1 MAAPSAPAGSPRSP
15 SDPSGLRPSTPDH
28 EKGPEATCL
37 GALPHVPG
45 PILRSWSRRSGS
57 PRRPGPRVAWATAG
71 SSPTLPTLV
80 VGGWWC
86 SHLELDWQDASFRAF
101 AERLATRFRVVRY
114 DRPGT
119 GLSDRD
125 VPPPPDLDEEIAV
138 LDAVVRAA
146 TADTSGRSGAG
157 VLLLGVSSGSCVA
170 VRYAATHPE
179 RVRRLVLYGSYA
191 DGHDLAP
198 EAARRSLTSVVAAHW
213 GLGSRVLADLFL
225 PGAGPDERDA
235 FARFQRLSASAEAA
249 AASLASVYAMDV
261 RGDLPEVTA
270 PTLVVHR
277 RDDHTIPAALGRE
290 VAAGVPGATFV
301 PLDGVDHLPWRGNA
315 ASVVRAVSSSS
326 STARPSTRTAPAGRP
341 RFVVRAR
348 GGGPAPRRSR
358 PFRRRDRGSPG
369 PQPAHRPPP
378 RREHPHEARSHVP
391 GGRRGG
397 RGPRR
402 SGVTVARVGHPPGW
416 PVLAMR
422 GHGRR
427 PVHWRA

>member
-1 MAAPSAPAGSPRSP
+1 VEQEIRFTAA
-15 SDPSGLRPSTPDH
+15 T
-28 EKGPEATCL
+28 
-37 GALPHVPG
+37 
-45 PILRSWSRRSGS
+45 
-57 PRRPGPRVAWATAG
+57 GPRVAWAISA

-86 SHLELDWQDASFRAF
+86 SHLELDWQDAAFRAF
-101 AERLATRFRVVRY
+101 VERLSSRFRVVRY

-146 TADTSGRSGAG
+146 TADTSGRREAG

-198 EAARRSLTSVVAAHW
+198 EAARRLLTSVVAAHW

-235 FARFQRLSASAEAA
+235 FARFQRISASAEAA

-290 VAAGVPGATFV
+290 VAARVPGAVFV
-301 PLDGVDHLPWRGNA
+301 PLDGVDHLPWRGDA
-315 ASVVRAVSSSS
+315 PSVVRAV
-326 STARPSTRTAPAGRP
+326 AEFLAGGEPVDPDRPLPADLASLSEREVEVLRLVAAGHSDDEIAGRLVLSP
-341 RFVVRAR
+341 HTVHRHVANIRTKLGLSSRAAAAAAAAR
-348 GGGPAPRRSR
+348 GGL
-358 PFRRRDRGSPG
+358 
-369 PQPAHRPPP
+369 
-378 RREHPHEARSHVP
+378 V
-391 GGRRGG
+391 
-397 RGPRR
+397 
-402 SGVTVARVGHPPGW
+402 
-416 PVLAMR
+416 
-422 GHGRR
+422 
-427 PVHWRA
+427 

>member
-1 MAAPSAPAGSPRSP
+1 VEQEIRFTTATGS
-15 SDPSGLRPSTPDH
+15 
-28 EKGPEATCL
+28 
-37 GALPHVPG
+37 
-45 PILRSWSRRSGS
+45 
-57 PRRPGPRVAWATAG
+57 RVAWATSG
-71 SSPTLPTLV
+71 SPTLPTLV

-86 SHLELDWQDASFRAF
+86 SHLELDWQNAAFRAF

-146 TADTSGRSGAG
+146 TVYAPARSEAG

-179 RVRRLVLYGSYA
+179 RVRRLALYGSYA

-213 GLGSRVLADLFL
+213 GIGSRVLADLFL

-235 FARFQRLSASAEAA
+235 FARFQRLSASAETA

-261 RGDLPEVTA
+261 RQDLREVTA

-277 RDDHTIPAALGRE
+277 RDDHTIPATLGRE

-301 PLDGVDHLPWRGNA
+301 PLEGVDHLPWRGDA
-315 ASVVRAVSSSS
+315 VSVVRAVSEFL
-326 STARPSTRTAPAGRP
+326 ADGAAVQPDRPLSPELASLSEREVEVLRLVAAGHSDDEIAGRLVLSP
-341 RFVVRAR
+341 HTVHRHVANIRTKLGLTSRAAAAAAAAR
-348 GGGPAPRRSR
+348 GGL
-358 PFRRRDRGSPG
+358 
-369 PQPAHRPPP
+369 
-378 RREHPHEARSHVP
+378 V
-391 GGRRGG
+391 
-397 RGPRR
+397 
-402 SGVTVARVGHPPGW
+402 
-416 PVLAMR
+416 
-422 GHGRR
+422 
-427 PVHWRA
+427 

>member
-1 MAAPSAPAGSPRSP
+1 MPRAYPPVVEQEIRFTAATGS
-15 SDPSGLRPSTPDH
+15 
-28 EKGPEATCL
+28 
-37 GALPHVPG
+37 
-45 PILRSWSRRSGS
+45 
-57 PRRPGPRVAWATAG
+57 RVAWATSG

-146 TADTSGRSGAG
+146 TADTSGRSEAG

-179 RVRRLVLYGSYA
+179 RVRRLALYGSYA

-290 VAAGVPGATFV
+290 VAARVPGATFV

-315 ASVVRAVSSSS
+315 ASVVRAV
-326 STARPSTRTAPAGRP
+326 AEFLVDGEASTRTALCRP
-341 RFVVRAR
+341 TSPRCPSAR
-348 GGGPAPRRSR
+348 WRSCVSSQPDTPTTRSR
-358 PFRRRDRGSPG
+358 VAWSSARTPSTATSRTSARSSVSPPG
-369 PQPAHRPPP
+369 RPP
-378 RREHPHEARSHVP
+378 RRPRPAAVWSD
-391 GGRRGG
+391 
-397 RGPRR
+397 RGP
-402 SGVTVARVGHPPGW
+402 SGPSAGMAGPRDARV
-416 PVLAMR
+416 
-422 GHGRR
+422 GRR

>member
-1 MAAPSAPAGSPRSP
+1 VEQEIRFTAATGS
-15 SDPSGLRPSTPDH
+15 
-28 EKGPEATCL
+28 
-37 GALPHVPG
+37 
-45 PILRSWSRRSGS
+45 
-57 PRRPGPRVAWATAG
+57 RVAWATSG
-71 SSPTLPTLV
+71 SPTLPTLV

-86 SHLELDWQDASFRAF
+86 SHLELDWQNASFRAF

-146 TADTSGRSGAG
+146 TDNTSGRSGAG

-179 RVRRLVLYGSYA
+179 RVRRLALYGSYA
-191 DGHDLAP
+191 DGHRLTP

-261 RGDLPEVTA
+261 RGDLPEVTT
-270 PTLVVHR
+270 PTLVAHR
-277 RDDHTIPAALGRE
+277 RDDHTIPATLGRE
-290 VAAGVPGATFV
+290 VAAGVPGARFV
-301 PLDGVDHLPWRGNA
+301 SLDGVDHLPWRGDA
-315 ASVVRAVSSSS
+315 ASVTRPVS
-326 STARPSTRTAPAGRP
+326 AFLADGAALEPERPLPADLASLSEREVEVLRLVAAGHSDDEIAGRLFLSP
-341 RFVVRAR
+341 HTVHRHVANIRTKLGLTSRAAAAAAAAR
-348 GGGPAPRRSR
+348 GGL
-358 PFRRRDRGSPG
+358 
-369 PQPAHRPPP
+369 
-378 RREHPHEARSHVP
+378 V
-391 GGRRGG
+391 
-397 RGPRR
+397 
-402 SGVTVARVGHPPGW
+402 
-416 PVLAMR
+416 
-422 GHGRR
+422 
-427 PVHWRA
+427 

>member
-1 MAAPSAPAGSPRSP
+1 MSRAYPPVVEQEIRFTVATGS
-15 SDPSGLRPSTPDH
+15 
-28 EKGPEATCL
+28 
-37 GALPHVPG
+37 
-45 PILRSWSRRSGS
+45 
-57 PRRPGPRVAWATAG
+57 RVAWATSGA
-71 SSPTLPTLV
+71 PTLPTLV

-86 SHLELDWQDASFRAF
+86 SHLELDGQNASFRAF

-146 TADTSGRSGAG
+146 TVDAPARSEAG

-179 RVRRLVLYGSYA
+179 RVRRLALYGSYA

-213 GLGSRVLADLFL
+213 GVGSRVLADLFL

-235 FARFQRLSASAEAA
+235 FARFQRLSANAEAA

-261 RGDLPEVTA
+261 REDLRQVTA

-290 VAAGVPGATFV
+290 VAAGIPGATFV
-301 PLDGVDHLPWRGNA
+301 SLEGVDHLPWRGDA
-315 ASVVRAVSSSS
+315 ASVTRNVSEFLADGAAVQPD
-326 STARPSTRTAPAGRP
+326 RPLSPELASLSEREVEVLRLVAAGHSDDEIAGRLVLSP
-341 RFVVRAR
+341 HTVHRHVANIRSKLGLASRAAAAAAAAR
-348 GGGPAPRRSR
+348 GG
-358 PFRRRDRGSPG
+358 
-369 PQPAHRPPP
+369 
-378 RREHPHEARSHVP
+378 
-391 GGRRGG
+391 
-397 RGPRR
+397 
-402 SGVTVARVGHPPGW
+402 
-416 PVLAMR
+416 LI
-422 GHGRR
+422 
-427 PVHWRA
+427 